1 MSSLTVRSWQ
11 MNGDMIGR
19 VIKGRYK
26 LIDER
31 GRGSFAT
38 VYVARD
44 TENNHIYAI
53 KVMHLELSSDGELL
67 ARFQREA
74 HIHLNLS
81 DPHIVRIV
89 DYGNDNQTYFIV
101 MEYIDGQN
109 LKYHMLT
116 HGSME
121 PLRAINYSRQI
132 VEGLETAYKQGV
144 VHRDIKPQ
152 NILINGKDVVKIV
165 DFGLAR
171 SRETVTLTQSNVF
184 MGTAYYISPEQ
195 AESGRSADT
204 RSDLYSVA
212 AVLFEMLAGEP
223 PFEGD
228 TAVDIVVKHMNE
240 KVPSICRLRP
250 DLPPEM
256 DLFMQKAMAKLPA
269 DRYGTPR
276 EFIAAIEQLQQ
287 RVPPMQA
294 ERQETGERAPI
305 ANNGYEPQGTREAQ
319 PGRVQGASGAQGVQ
333 SGQAGQG
340 GQPSGAQAARGERIL
355 ANTPAAPQRQAR
367 LLVLSSNQAIPLNGE
382 LMVVG
387 RHDPVLG
394 IYPEINLADKT
405 VGRRHAYLRYQNGQ
419 YTVEDLNALNK
430 TRLNGVIL
438 TPHEERT
445 LKDGDILRFGSVEVR
460 FELR

>member
-1 MSSLTVRSWQ
+1 

-38 VYVARD
+38 VYVVRD
-44 TENNHIYAI
+44 LGDNRIYAL
-53 KVMHLELSSDGELL
+53 KVMHLELSGDGELL

-74 HIHLNLS
+74 HILLNLNDS
-81 DPHIVRIV
+81 HIVQIF
-89 DYGNDNQTYFIV
+89 DYGNDNNMHYIV
-101 MEYIDGQN
+101 MDYIDGQS
-109 LKYHMLT
+109 LKYYMINQ
-116 HGSME
+116 GPME
-121 PLRAINYSRQI
+121 PLRAINYARQMT
-132 VEGLETAYKQGV
+132 EGLDTAYKQGV

-152 NILINGKDVVKIV
+152 NILINSKDIIKIT

-171 SRETVTLTQSNVF
+171 GRDTVTLTQSNVF

-195 AESGRSADT
+195 AESGRLADT

-212 AVLFEMLAGEP
+212 TVLFEMLTGRP
-223 PFEGD
+223 PYEGD
-228 TAVDIVVKHMNE
+228 TAVDIVIKHINE

-250 DLPPEM
+250 DLPLEM
-256 DLFMQKAMAKLPA
+256 DSFMQRALAKSPDERFATPQDFNAALERLAQILPPPVPGKS
-269 DRYGTPR
+269 DKIKQTP
-276 EFIAAIEQLQQ
+276 
-287 RVPPMQA
+287 VPPPA
-294 ERQETGERAPI
+294 KEARIIVISSGHSI
-305 ANNGYEPQGTREAQ
+305 ALKGDK
-319 PGRVQGASGAQGVQ
+319 
-333 SGQAGQG
+333 
-340 GQPSGAQAARGERIL
+340 
-355 ANTPAAPQRQAR
+355 
-367 LLVLSSNQAIPLNGE
+367 
-382 LMVVG
+382 MVVG
-387 RHDPVLG
+387 RQDPTLG

-405 VGRRHAYLRYQNGQ
+405 VGRRHAYLRNQQGV

-430 TRLNGVIL
+430 TRLNGVTL

>member
-1 MSSLTVRSWQ
+1 MGV
-11 MNGDMIGR
+11 DMIGR
-19 VIKGRYK
+19 TIKGRYK

-44 TENNHIYAI
+44 IENNHIYAL
-53 KVMHLELSSDGELL
+53 KVMHIELSNDDELL

-74 HIHLNLS
+74 HILLNLS

-89 DYGNDNQTYFIV
+89 AYGEDNNMNYIV
-101 MEYIDGQN
+101 MDYIDGQN
-109 LKYHMLT
+109 LKYFMLND
-116 HGSME
+116 GPME
-121 PLRAINYSRQI
+121 ALRALKYARQI
-132 VEGLETAYKQGV
+132 AEGLDTAYKQGV

-152 NILINGKDVVKIV
+152 NILVNTRDMIKIT

-171 SRETVTLTQSNVF
+171 GKETVTLTQSNVF

-212 AVLFEMLAGEP
+212 TVLFEMLTSRP
-223 PFEGD
+223 PFEGE
-228 TAVDIVVKHMNE
+228 TAVDIVIKHMNE
-240 KVPSICRLRP
+240 NVPSVCRLRP
-250 DLPPEM
+250 DLPLEM
-256 DLFMQKAMAKLPA
+256 DTFMQKALAKLPA
-269 DRYGTPR
+269 ERFATPK
-276 EFIAAIEQLQQ
+276 EFIVALEQLQ
-287 RVPPMQA
+287 
-294 ERQETGERAPI
+294 E
-305 ANNGYEPQGTREAQ
+305 
-319 PGRVQGASGAQGVQ
+319 RVQALPERVGR
-333 SGQAGQG
+333 AGGEVGPGNG
-340 GQPSGAQAARGERIL
+340 GNLNKSPL
-355 ANTPAAPQRQAR
+355 APQKEAR
-367 LLVLSSNQAIPLNGE
+367 VIVISNGESIPLRGD

-387 RHDPVLG
+387 RKDPTLG
-394 IYPEINLADKT
+394 IFPEINLADKT
-405 VGRRHAYLRYQNGQ
+405 VGRRHAYLRNQQGK

-445 LKDGDILRFGSVEVR
+445 LKDGDILRFGSIEVR

>member
-1 MSSLTVRSWQ
+1 MH
-11 MNGDMIGR
+11 GDNMIGR
-19 VIKGRYK
+19 IIKNHYK

-44 TENNHIYAI
+44 LENNHIYAV
-53 KVMHLELSSDGELL
+53 KVMHLELANDGELL

-74 HIHLNLS
+74 HILLNLS

-89 DYGNDNQTYFIV
+89 DYGNDTNMHYIV
-101 MEYIDGQN
+101 MDYIDGQS
-109 LKYHMLT
+109 LKYYMIND
-116 HGSME
+116 GPMD
-121 PLRAINYSRQI
+121 PLRALNYTYQI
-132 VEGLETAYKQGV
+132 AEGLSTAYKQGV

-152 NILINGKDVVKIV
+152 NILINSRDMIKIT

-212 AVLFEMLAGEP
+212 TVLFEMLTSHP
-223 PFEGD
+223 PFQGE
-228 TAVDIVVKHMNE
+228 TAVDIVIKHMNE

-250 DLPPEM
+250 GLPMEL
-256 DLFMQKAMAKLPA
+256 DLFMQKALAKSPV
-269 DRYGTPR
+269 DRYATPQ
-276 EFIAAIEQLQQ
+276 EFITAIEQLQGCIQ
-287 RVPPMQA
+287 AMPPIPPVPRVERPGNKQKPGNASSQMLIATPPKDA
-294 ERQETGERAPI
+294 CI
-305 ANNGYEPQGTREAQ
+305 
-319 PGRVQGASGAQGVQ
+319 VILS
-333 SGQAGQG
+333 SGQ
-340 GQPSGAQAARGERIL
+340 S
-355 ANTPAAPQRQAR
+355 
-367 LLVLSSNQAIPLNGE
+367 IPLKGE

-387 RHDPVLG
+387 RQDPTLG
-394 IYPEINLADKT
+394 IFPEINLADKT
-405 VGRRHAYLRYQNGQ
+405 VGRRHAYLRYKQGM

-430 TRLNGVIL
+430 TRLNGVVL
-438 TPHEERT
+438 TPHDERP
-445 LKDGDILRFGSVEVR
+445 LKDGDILRFGSIEVR

>member
-1 MSSLTVRSWQ
+1 

-26 LIDER
+26 LIDEL

-38 VYVARD
+38 VYIARD
-44 TENNHIYAI
+44 TKNNRIYAV
-53 KVMHLELSSDGELL
+53 KVMHVEFSDDGELL

-74 HIHLNLS
+74 HILLQFS
-81 DPHIVRIV
+81 DPHIVRIF
-89 DYGNDNQTYFIV
+89 DYGDESDIHYIV
-101 MEYIDGQN
+101 MDYIDGQN
-109 LKYHMLT
+109 LKYHTLT
-116 HGSME
+116 HGPMDA
-121 PLRAINYSRQI
+121 LRALKYARQI
-132 VEGLETAYKQGV
+132 AEGLDTAYKHSV

-152 NILINGKDVVKIV
+152 NIVINSQDVVKIT

-184 MGTAYYISPEQ
+184 MGTAYYIPPEQ

-212 AVLFEMLAGEP
+212 AVLFEMLTGRP
-223 PFEGD
+223 PFEGE

-240 KVPSICRLRP
+240 KVPSLCRIRP
-250 DLPPEM
+250 DLPLEM
-256 DLFMQKAMAKLPA
+256 DQFMLKAMAKSPE
-269 DRYGTPR
+269 DRYSTPQ
-276 EFIAAIEQLQQ
+276 EFISAIAQLQQ
-287 RVPPMQA
+287 RIQAMQA
-294 ERQETGERAPI
+294 ERREPADRNPVVEI
-305 ANNGYEPQGTREAQ
+305 GYEQQQAQ
-319 PGRVQGASGAQGVQ
+319 EMRDVQAVAAQGIQEAERQRAIADVQ
-333 SGQAGQG
+333 FVKP
-340 GQPSGAQAARGERIL
+340 PSI
-355 ANTPAAPQRQAR
+355 PQKQAR
-367 LLVLSSNQAIPLNGE
+367 FYVLASNQYIELTGE

-387 RHDPVLG
+387 RQDPVLG
-394 IYPEINLADKT
+394 IFPEINLPDKT
-405 VGRRHAYLRYQNGQ
+405 VGRRHAYVRNQQGQ

>member
-1 MSSLTVRSWQ
+1 

-19 VIKGRYK
+19 VIRSRYK

-38 VYVARD
+38 VYIVRD
-44 TENNHIYAI
+44 LENNRIYAL
-53 KVMHLELSSDGELL
+53 KVMHLELSGDGELL

-74 HIHLNLS
+74 HILLNLS
-81 DPHIVRIV
+81 DSHIVRIF
-89 DYGNDNQTYFIV
+89 DYGNDNNMYYIV
-101 MEYIDGQN
+101 MDYIDGQS
-109 LKYHMLT
+109 LKYYMLSQ
-116 HGSME
+116 GQMDA
-121 PLRAINYSRQI
+121 LRAINYARQI
-132 VEGLETAYKQGV
+132 AEGLDTAYKQGV

-152 NILINGKDVVKIV
+152 NILINSKDMIKIT

-171 SRETVTLTQSNVF
+171 GRDTVTLTQSNVF

-212 AVLFEMLAGEP
+212 TVLFEMLGGRP
-223 PFEGD
+223 PYEGD
-228 TAVDIVVKHMNE
+228 TAVDIVIKHMNE
-240 KVPSICRLRP
+240 PVPSLCRLRT
-250 DLPPEM
+250 DLPAEI
-256 DLFMQKAMAKLPA
+256 DAFMQKTLAKTPA
-269 DRYGTPR
+269 KRYATPQ
-276 EFIAAIEQLQQ
+276 EFIAALDQISQLISQ
-287 RVPPMQA
+287 RGSAPDNNKRPPNNDP
-294 ERQETGERAPI
+294 GEYLP
-305 ANNGYEPQGTREAQ
+305 PTLPPTKEA
-319 PGRVQGASGAQGVQ
+319 RIVIISSGH
-333 SGQAGQG
+333 
-340 GQPSGAQAARGERIL
+340 I
-355 ANTPAAPQRQAR
+355 
-367 LLVLSSNQAIPLNGE
+367 IPLKGD

-387 RHDPVLG
+387 RQDPTLG

-405 VGRRHAYLRYQNGQ
+405 VGRRHAYLRNQQGT

-430 TRLNGVIL
+430 TRLNGVTL

>member
-1 MSSLTVRSWQ
+1 

-38 VYVARD
+38 VYIARD
-44 TENNHIYAI
+44 LEDNRIYAI
-53 KVMHLELSSDGELL
+53 KVMHLELSGDGELL

-74 HIHLNLS
+74 HILLNLS
-81 DPHIVRIV
+81 DPHIVRIS
-89 DYGNDNQTYFIV
+89 DYGNDNTMNYIV
-101 MEYIDGQN
+101 MDYIDGQS
-109 LKYHMLT
+109 LKYYMYDQ
-116 HGSME
+116 GQMD
-121 PLRAINYSRQI
+121 PLLALNYVRQI
-132 VEGLETAYKQGV
+132 AEGLDTAYKQGV

-152 NILINGKDVVKIV
+152 NILINSRDIVKIT

-171 SRETVTLTQSNVF
+171 GRDTITLTQSNVF

-212 AVLFEMLAGEP
+212 TVLFEMLSGRP
-223 PFEGD
+223 PYEGD
-228 TAVDIVVKHMNE
+228 TAVDIVIKHMNE

-250 DLPPEM
+250 GLPVEM
-256 DLFMQKAMAKLPA
+256 DTFMQKALAKTPA
-269 DRYGTPR
+269 DRFATPR
-276 EFIAAIEQLQQ
+276 DFIVAIEQL
-287 RVPPMQA
+287 
-294 ERQETGERAPI
+294 T
-305 ANNGYEPQGTREAQ
+305 
-319 PGRVQGASGAQGVQ
+319 
-333 SGQAGQG
+333 
-340 GQPSGAQAARGERIL
+340 ERIQVMPKIEKTLRSDKEQKSGNEL
-355 ANTPAAPQRQAR
+355 AVKPAPPKDAR
-367 LLVLSSNQAIPLNGE
+367 LVVLSNGHTIPLAGE

-387 RHDPVLG
+387 RRDPTLG
-394 IYPEINLADKT
+394 IYPEIDLADKT
-405 VGRRHAYLRYQNGQ
+405 VGRRHAYLRNKQGT

-430 TRLNGVIL
+430 TRLNGVTL
-438 TPHEERT
+438 TPHEERI

>member
-1 MSSLTVRSWQ
+1 MS
-11 MNGDMIGR
+11 GDMIGR
-19 VIKGRYK
+19 TIKGRYK

-44 TENNHIYAI
+44 IENNHIYAA
-53 KVMHLELSSDGELL
+53 KVMHIELSNDDELL

-74 HIHLNLS
+74 HILSSFS
-81 DPHIVRIV
+81 DPHIVRID
-89 DYGNDNQTYFIV
+89 DYGDDNNANYIV
-101 MEYIDGQN
+101 MDYIDGQS
-109 LKYHMLT
+109 LKYYMIND
-116 HGSME
+116 GPME
-121 PLRAINYSRQI
+121 ALRALNYARQI
-132 VEGLETAYKQGV
+132 AEGLDTAYKQGV

-152 NILINGKDVVKIV
+152 NILINTKDMVKIT

-171 SRETVTLTQSNVF
+171 GRETVTLTQSNVF

-212 AVLFEMLAGEP
+212 TVLFEMLTGRP
-223 PFEGD
+223 PFEGE
-228 TAVDIVVKHMNE
+228 TAVDIVIKHMNE

-250 DLPPEM
+250 DLPMEM
-256 DLFMQKAMAKLPA
+256 DTFMQKALAKAPA
-269 DRYGTPR
+269 DRFATPR
-276 EFIAAIEQLQQ
+276 EFIVALEQLQ
-287 RVPPMQA
+287 
-294 ERQETGERAPI
+294 ERIQ
-305 ANNGYEPQGTREAQ
+305 AQ
-319 PGRVQGASGAQGVQ
+319 PERV
-333 SGQAGQG
+333 
-340 GQPSGAQAARGERIL
+340 GQPGGDPRPGNAGHRPPQAAQKEARI
-355 ANTPAAPQRQAR
+355 
-367 LLVLSSNQAIPLNGE
+367 LVLSNGESIPLRGE

-387 RHDPVLG
+387 RKDPTLG

-405 VGRRHAYLRYQNGQ
+405 VGRRHAYLRNQQGR

-445 LKDGDILRFGSVEVR
+445 LKDGDVLRFGSVEVR